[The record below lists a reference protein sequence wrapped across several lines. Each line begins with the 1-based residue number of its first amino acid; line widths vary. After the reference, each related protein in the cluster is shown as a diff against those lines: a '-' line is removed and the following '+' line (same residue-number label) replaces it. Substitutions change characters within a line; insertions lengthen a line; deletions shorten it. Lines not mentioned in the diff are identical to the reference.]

1 MSQFDLDWGNIKEPN
16 QGGNIDFYKLQPG
29 ENKMRIVSKPS
40 LVEIHWEKDLQ
51 GQSKKVVCPGAGCPI
66 CKAGHAPMSRYQIKV
81 IDKGANVYDAKNKEY
96 RDGVKVKVLE
106 GGSTIFNAIKA
117 LAHEEDFGDPTKY
130 DIKIKKE
137 GQGRE
142 TKYTVLPNP
151 NKFDLTKEELTA
163 VESSKSL
170 AEINKAKTIE
180 EIMGLGLECLAGSMA
195 DLDVDD
201 FNSSS
206 NNSEDDDWEDL

>member
-1 MSQFDLDWGNIKEPN
+1 MSKFDLDWDDIKEPN
-16 QGGNIDFYKLQPG
+16 KGGNIDFYKLQPG
-29 ENKMRIVSKPS
+29 DNKMRVVSKAS
-40 LVEIHWEKDLQ
+40 LVDVHWEKDVQ

-81 IDKGANVYDAKNKEY
+81 IDKSPSVYNTKEKIY
-96 RDGVKVKVLE
+96 TDGVKVKVLE

-117 LAHEEDFGDPTKY
+117 LAHEEDFGNPEKY

-151 NKFDLTKEELTA
+151 NKSELTEEEQKA
-163 VESSKSL
+163 VDNSKSL

-180 EIMGLGLECLAGSMA
+180 EIMGMGLECLAGSMA
-195 DLDVDD
+195 DLDIDD
-201 FNSSS
+201 VGSNTNS
-206 NNSEDDDWEDL
+206 NSDDDWEDL